1 MSILRKRQ
9 LPLLLALCLLLA
21 AAPAAAGHG
30 RAKPQKTGVLL
41 VAFGTSVPEAKA
53 DLKNVEK
60 HVKEAFPGVP
70 VRWAWTS
77 AIIRDIMA
85 ERGDP
90 VKSPAQ
96 ALADMAADGFT
107 RVAVQSLHTIPGEEY
122 HALVKTAR
130 SFGWIPKG
138 LERVAVGYPLLAHP
152 EDFQRAA
159 AAMIQAAPDARKPG
173 EALVLL
179 GHGTHHPGNAAYPAM
194 QYYLHNR
201 DKNALI
207 GTVEGSPTLDNVLF
221 ELKAMRAKKA
231 YLLPFM
237 AVAGDHAVNDMAGD
251 GPGSWKSVLEK
262 HGFEVEC
269 VLQGTAGIDAVADIW
284 VDHLRAAMER
294 L

>member
-1 MSILRKRQ
+1 
-9 LPLLLALCLLLA
+9 
-21 AAPAAAGHG
+21 
-30 RAKPQKTGVLL
+30 
-41 VAFGTSVPEAKA
+41 
-53 DLKNVEK
+53 
-60 HVKEAFPGVP
+60 
-70 VRWAWTS
+70 
-77 AIIRDIMA
+77 
-85 ERGDP
+85 
-90 VKSPAQ
+90 
-96 ALADMAADGFT
+96 
-107 RVAVQSLHTIPGEEY
+107 
-122 HALVKTAR
+122 
-130 SFGWIPKG
+130 
-138 LERVAVGYPLLAHP
+138 
-152 EDFQRAA
+152 
-159 AAMIQAAPDARKPG
+159 MIQAAPDARKPG